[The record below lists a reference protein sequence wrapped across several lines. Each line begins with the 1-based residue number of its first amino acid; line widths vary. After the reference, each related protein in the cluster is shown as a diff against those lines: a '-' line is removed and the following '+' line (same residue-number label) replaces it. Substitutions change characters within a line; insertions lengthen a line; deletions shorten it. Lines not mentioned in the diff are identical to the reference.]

1 MSKKLI
7 LKNVLGLA
15 VLSMLIVPAFIFSHA
30 PVAVAQTTGSVDVWG
45 DEIAGEAF
53 AHDKLT
59 EIGLGKKDPR
69 EIARNIIQ
77 ILLGLLGIIAVVII
91 LVGGFKWM
99 TASGNEDKVTEAKK
113 LLGAGII
120 GLLIVLA
127 AWALAMFII
136 SRFLLSTG
144 AEFDRGIYTP

>member
-1 MSKKLI
+1 MKNI
-7 LKNVLGLA
+7 LKHF
-15 VLSMLIVPAFIFSHA
+15 LSMLILSVLIVPALVMTS
-30 PVAVAQTTGSVDVWG
+30 PVQAA
-45 DEIAGEAF
+45 EGELDLWSDPVLGVEDF
-53 AHDKLT
+53 GHEKL
-59 EIGLGKKDPR
+59 EGIGLGDSDPR
-69 EIARNIIQ
+69 EIAANIIQ

-99 TASGNEDKVTEAKK
+99 TAAGNEDKVTEAKK

-136 SRFLLSTG
+136 ARFLYSTG
-144 AEFDRGIYTP
+144 AEGWQNEIYQPS